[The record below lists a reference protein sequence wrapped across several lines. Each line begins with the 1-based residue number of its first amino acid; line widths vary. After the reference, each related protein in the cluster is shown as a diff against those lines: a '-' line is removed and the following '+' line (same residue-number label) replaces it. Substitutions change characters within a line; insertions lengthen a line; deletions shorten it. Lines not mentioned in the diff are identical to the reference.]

1 MADGSIIIDTR
12 IDTGGVSKGMNAVKA
27 GMTRISAQVSKMGDS
42 AKSSFQRQIT
52 AITDLYQNYEKQ
64 ERKVSELK
72 SKLEELSKVRI
83 ETEEYKKL
91 KDDIKALED
100 EFEKVE
106 TKQREWLDM
115 GFSIDSAPLKELDKQ
130 MDGIWADIDRLQRKQ
145 KEMQATGR
153 AYVDPKSTDAYK
165 GTAEKYNTESQKL
178 ERINGRL
185 YSSYNN
191 LKNKVE
197 EYRQKNNRLAQVM
210 QNLQKAAARVGMVVK
225 NMGSALRSA
234 GSSIKSMVSAMKKAV
249 ENMFNLNKQTNRSR
263 MSLSRMLGMSLLFSG
278 VFRAISAVS
287 DGVKTGFENLAQYS
301 NSTNSAISSL
311 MSSMTRLKNSFATAF
326 APVLTVVAPIMSRFI
341 DMISRA
347 ITYVG
352 MFVAALTGQNSF
364 VKAVGVQE
372 DYAAGLEKTSKNT
385 NQAAKNTKKAN
396 KETEGYLSALDEIQ
410 RYTSNK
416 NDDSAAD
423 GNGIGDTGGYTAPTP
438 AQMFKKV
445 PVANSIKGIADK
457 IKKLI
462 KSEDWEGLGKYI
474 ASGINKGLKKVYEAI
489 SWKKVGPKITK
500 FCNAF
505 TRTFNSLVDHI
516 DWDLMGRTVGAG
528 INTIVNTLNLL
539 ITGIDWKNL
548 GKKFATGI
556 AGFVREVNWNN
567 LGQLIGNRFM
577 IAWNIFNG
585 MVHNL
590 PYKEIGQAVADGL
603 NGAVS
608 SFSLSEIGDT
618 LATGL
623 NGAFTSLYSFTERFD
638 WSELVNNIAGGINT
652 FVSEFDW
659 KANGRKL
666 EAFLDNLCGSLVDMA
681 EKTDWE
687 VFGKGVGD
695 MLTQVDWVG
704 HLKQVIK
711 AVVKSIGGLF
721 DGMEASG
728 TAGKIA
734 AFLGKAFIAVKIA
747 DITGISDL
755 VKLLLK
761 AIGKKLIGSEA
772 IGELSGNLTTLL
784 GNAVKGAAGSFT
796 SLASA
801 ITPLVGTAGLI
812 AGVGVAAA
820 AATSEI
826 AKMVETMQ
834 DGNGVGGTFGNTMD
848 NFIQTLQRRGDIISG
863 SATEIWN
870 LKESLEKEGM
880 TAEEKFSATQKL
892 IDKLGEMG
900 VTSEQA
906 TQAFETLRQKGLITD
921 DMFDILS
928 ESIKTLGSDTT
939 NMASQI
945 NLGSQS
951 AQKSYDDLKFVIGN
965 LTNQMHLGTDE
976 QGQLLNALER
986 TVDSGGTAQDAYNNV
1001 MAAVKT
1007 MGGNT
1012 ETAAR
1017 IFSEVFPNAVQ
1028 ATKTSVDKNI
1038 VGAQQTVT
1046 TSTRKMK
1053 TDAETNLAGLQKA
1066 AEDASGGVS
1075 TATVTNWGNSAAEVD
1090 KNLDQMKQHA
1100 NLKLGEMQKTVD
1112 SHFSGQYNTMTNK
1125 WKWAGERIAQIIS
1138 EMIRNTE
1145 RSLEGLAREM
1155 KSIGTRMGNNLANGI
1170 SNATSG
1176 ITRTLNNVVGK
1187 VNSTIG
1193 NINSSLSGIERAF
1206 SFSYDVTGPTGNR
1219 RWGYYNMSL
1228 PRVNTIPYLA
1238 KGAVIPPR
1246 SEFLAVLGDQ
1256 KNGRNLEAPEGVI
1269 KDIIDDAFARH
1280 QQNST
1285 GNVRFTAQINRRTVF
1300 DEIIEEAKL
1309 RQSTSGRNPFE
1320 LA

>member
-91 KDDIKALED
+91 KDDIKTLED

-115 GFSIDSAPLKELDKQ
+115 GFSIDSAPLQELDKQ
-130 MDGIWADIDRLQRKQ
+130 MDDIWADIDRLQRKQ
-145 KEMQATGR
+145 KEMQTTGR
-153 AYVDPKSTDAYK
+153 AYVDPTSTDAYK
-165 GTAEKYNTESQKL
+165 STAEKYNVESQKL
-178 ERINGRL
+178 EHINGRL
-185 YSSYNN
+185 YSSYNK

-197 EYRQKNNRLAQVM
+197 EYRQKNSRLVQVM

-234 GSSIKSMVSAMKKAV
+234 GSAIKSMVSAMKKAV
-249 ENMFNLNKQTNRSR
+249 ENMFNLNKQTDRSR

-278 VFRAISAVS
+278 VSRAISTVS
-287 DGVKTGFENLAQYS
+287 DGVKSGFENLAQYS

-372 DYAAGLEKTSKNT
+372 DYAASLDKTSKN
-385 NQAAKNTKKAN
+385 AKKAS
-396 KETEGYLSALDEIQ
+396 KQTKDYLSSLDEVHKVSASGS
-410 RYTSNK
+410 TGT
-416 NDDSAAD
+416 DDS
-423 GNGIGDTGGYTAPTP
+423 GGYKAPAP
-438 AQMFKKV
+438 SEMFGTV
-445 PVANSIKGIADK
+445 PIANSIKGIADK

-462 KSEDWEGLGKYI
+462 KAEDWEGLGAYI
-474 ASGINKGLKKVYEAI
+474 ASGINKGLQKVYDAI

-608 SFSLSEIGDT
+608 RFSLSEIGDT

-623 NGAFTSLYSFTERFD
+623 NGAFTSLYSFTECFD

-695 MLTQVDWVG
+695 MLTQVDWFG

-711 AVVKSIGGLF
+711 AVVKSLGGLF

-728 TAGKIA
+728 TAGKIV

-747 DITGISDL
+747 DITGIGSL
-755 VKLLLK
+755 VKFLVTT
-761 AIGKKLIGSEA
+761 IGKKLITEESVQALAGNIS
-772 IGELSGNLTTLL
+772 NLT
-784 GNAVKGAAGSFT
+784 NGALAGST
-796 SLASA
+796 SGIATFASSLGS
-801 ITPLVGTAGLI
+801 LVGTAGAITLVTAGTVMLTKKI
-812 AGVGVAAA
+812 AELVETVQGGNGILTQTGGYLHDYAGKMGEAHAITNKQVEELWALVEADETAGKSNSEMYDSMVQKLGEYGVSAEKATQILEQYGAQAGVSSAFVEEMIGKVQALGKGFSESSSTIDTSSITVKESIKGIRSVLYDLSVSSSEYAGTYRGVL
-820 AATSEI
+820 E
-826 AKMVETMQ
+826 VF
-834 DGNGVGGTFGNTMD
+834 NNT
-848 NFIQTLQRRGDIISG
+848 SG
-863 SATEIWN
+863 SAAN
-870 LKESLEKEGM
+870 
-880 TAEEKFSATQKL
+880 
-892 IDKLGEMG
+892 
-900 VTSEQA
+900 
-906 TQAFETLRQKGLITD
+906 
-921 DMFDILS
+921 
-928 ESIKTLGSDTT
+928 
-939 NMASQI
+939 
-945 NLGSQS
+945 
-951 AQKSYDDLKFVIGN
+951 
-965 LTNQMHLGTDE
+965 
-976 QGQLLNALER
+976 
-986 TVDSGGTAQDAYNNV
+986 AQDAFNIVYNALKEAGVPLDELNKKLAQEFPS
-1001 MAAVKT
+1001 AA
-1007 MGGNT
+1007 
-1012 ETAAR
+1012 
-1017 IFSEVFPNAVQ
+1017 Q
-1028 ATKTSVDKNI
+1028 ATKSSVDSSI
-1038 VGAQQTVT
+1038 VEAQKTVSS
-1046 TSTRKMK
+1046 STGKMK
-1053 TDAETNLAGLQKA
+1053 TDAETNLAGVKKA
-1066 AEDASGGVS
+1066 AEDASGGVN
-1075 TATVTNWGNSAAEVD
+1075 TTTVTNWGNSASEVK
-1090 KNLDQMKQHA
+1090 KNLDKMKQTA
-1100 NLKLGEMQKTVD
+1100 NLKLGEMQKTVE
-1112 SHFSGQYNTMTNK
+1112 SHFSSQYNTMTKK
-1125 WKWAGERIAQIIS
+1125 WEKACERIGQLITQ
-1138 EMIRNTE
+1138 MV
-1145 RSLEGLAREM
+1145 RSTKDSLNGLARNMNTIGNEM
-1155 KSIGTRMGNNLANGI
+1155 SNNLINGI
-1170 SNATSG
+1170 SGSVTG
-1176 ITRTLNNVVGK
+1176 IARILNEVVSK
-1187 VNSTIG
+1187 VNSTIS
-1193 NINSSLSGIERAF
+1193 NVNSSLSGIEKAF
-1206 SFSYDVTGPTGNR
+1206 TFSYDVTTPDGKR
-1219 RWGYYNMSL
+1219 RWGKYSMNL
-1228 PRVNTIPYLA
+1228 PRVNTVPYLA

-1256 KNGRNLEAPEGVI
+1256 KQGNNIETPEALLRKIVREE
-1269 KDIIDDAFARH
+1269 
-1280 QQNST
+1280 T
-1285 GNVRFTAQINRRTVF
+1285 GGQRTGGGSYRFTAQINRRTLF
-1300 DEIIEEAKL
+1300 DEMMKEAQM
-1309 RQSTSGRNPFE
+1309 RRDTSGRNPFE
-1320 LA
+1320 MA

>member
-91 KDDIKALED
+91 KDDMKALEN

-106 TKQREWLDM
+106 TKQREWLEM

-145 KEMQATGR
+145 KEMQASGR
-153 AYVDPKSTDAYK
+153 AYVNPASTDEYK
-165 GTAEKYNTESQKL
+165 GTAEKYNAESQKL
-178 ERINGRL
+178 ERMNGRL

-197 EYRQKNNRLAQVM
+197 EYRQKNSRLVQVM

-263 MSLSRMLGMSLLFSG
+263 MSLSRLLGMSLLFSG

-326 APVLTVVAPIMSRFI
+326 APVLTAVAPIMSRFI

-372 DYAAGLEKTSKNT
+372 DYAASLDKTSKN
-385 NQAAKNTKKAN
+385 AKKAS
-396 KETEGYLSALDEIQ
+396 KQTKDYLSSLDEVHKAS
-410 RYTSNK
+410 TSGSTGT
-416 NDDSAAD
+416 DDS
-423 GNGIGDTGGYTAPTP
+423 GGYKAPTP
-438 AQMFKKV
+438 AEMFETV
-445 PVANSIKGIADK
+445 PIANSIKGIADK

-462 KSEDWEGLGKYI
+462 KAEDWEGLGAYI
-474 ASGINKGLKKVYEAI
+474 ASGINKGLQKVYDAI

-516 DWDLMGRTVGAG
+516 DWDLMGRTGGAG

-608 SFSLSEIGDT
+608 RFSLSEIGDT

-638 WSELVNNIAGGINT
+638 WSGLVNNIAGGINT

-687 VFGKGVGD
+687 AFGKGVGD
-695 MLTQVDWVG
+695 MLTQVDWLG

-711 AVVKSIGGLF
+711 AVVKSLGGLF

-834 DGNGVGGTFGNTMD
+834 GGNGVGGTFGNTMD

-880 TAEEKFSATQKL
+880 TAEEKSSATQKL

-900 VTSEQA
+900 VTSDQAEQA
-906 TQAFETLRQKGLITD
+906 FSTLYQQGLITD
-921 DMFDILS
+921 DMFGILS
-928 ESIKTLGSDTT
+928 ESIKTLGDNTT
-939 NMASQI
+939 NMA
-945 NLGSQS
+945 GSIDLSKQS
-951 AQKSYDDLKFVIGN
+951 IDDLYNNV
-965 LTNQMHLGTDE
+965 LPQLQVQLGLSADE
-976 QGQLLNALER
+976 MVQLDTALME
-986 TVDSGGTAQDAYNNV
+986 TENSGGTAQDAFNNI
-1001 MAAVKT
+1001 MARAKELGINTESVAKIFAQVFPDAVK
-1007 MGGNT
+1007 
-1012 ETAAR
+1012 ETANSAE
-1017 IFSEVFPNAVQ
+1017 ISMSSTQSSIETGMGAAATAVGT
-1028 ATKTSVDKNI
+1028 AMFGI
-1038 VGAQQTVT
+1038 QTDT
-1046 TSTRKMK
+1046 EKAMS
-1053 TDAETNLAGLQKA
+1053 A
-1066 AEDASGGVS
+1066 AERAVSDSTGNISTDSEINWAAAEGFATGSVEEVGRTTYENMKAVYGVVSRYNASIKDDFD
-1075 TATVTNWGNSAAEVD
+1075 TNWGDSQNTVINAIQGMADEIERNGDRLASGV
-1090 KNLDQMKQHA
+1090 KNA
-1100 NLKLGEMQKTVD
+1100 
-1112 SHFSGQYNTMTNK
+1112 FSGIPGY
-1125 WKWAGERIAQIIS
+1125 
-1138 EMIRNTE
+1138 
-1145 RSLEGLAREM
+1145 
-1155 KSIGTRMGNNLANGI
+1155 
-1170 SNATSG
+1170 
-1176 ITRTLNNVVGK
+1176 ITDILNNAVGK
-1187 VNSTIG
+1187 VNSAIG
-1193 NINSSLSGIERAF
+1193 NINGALGSIER
-1206 SFSYDVTGPTGNR
+1206 SFTFTYNYTNPFNNR
-1219 RWGYYNMSL
+1219 R
-1228 PRVNTIPYLA
+1228 NTYRSYLNLNRANTVPYLA

-1256 KNGRNLEAPEGVI
+1256 KNGRNLEAPEDLLRQIV
-1269 KDIIDDAFARH
+1269 REE
-1280 QQNST
+1280 T
-1285 GNVRFTAQINRRTVF
+1285 GGNQGSGGNYRFTAQLNRRTIF
-1300 DEIIEEAKL
+1300 DEMIDEAKL
-1309 RQSTSGRNPFE
+1309 RRDASGNNPFE
-1320 LA
+1320 LS

>member
-91 KDDIKALED
+91 KDDMKTLED
-100 EFEKVE
+100 EFEKIE
-106 TKQREWLDM
+106 AKQREWLDM
-115 GFSIDSAPLKELDKQ
+115 GFSINSAPLKELDKQ
-130 MDGIWADIDRLQRKQ
+130 MDDIWADIDRLQRKQ

-153 AYVDPKSTDAYK
+153 AYVDPTSTDAYK

-197 EYRQKNNRLAQVM
+197 EYRQKNNRLAQAM

-352 MFVAALTGQNSF
+352 MFAAALTGQDTF

-372 DYAAGLEKTSKNT
+372 DYAASLDKTSKN
-385 NQAAKNTKKAN
+385 AKKAS
-396 KETEGYLSALDEIQ
+396 KQTKSYLSSLDEVHKAS
-410 RYTSNK
+410 TSGSAGT
-416 NDDSAAD
+416 DDS
-423 GNGIGDTGGYTAPTP
+423 GGYKAPTP
-438 AQMFKKV
+438 GQMFETV
-445 PVANSIKGIADK
+445 PIANSIKGIADK

-462 KSEDWEGLGKYI
+462 KAEDWEGLGAYI
-474 ASGINKGLKKVYEAI
+474 ASGINKGLQKVYDAI
-489 SWKKVGPKITK
+489 NWKKVGPQITK

-505 TRTFNSLVDHI
+505 TRTFNSLVNHI

-539 ITGIDWKNL
+539 ITGINWKNL

-608 SFSLSEIGDT
+608 RFSLSEIGDT

-687 VFGKGVGD
+687 AFGKGVGD
-695 MLTQVDWVG
+695 MLTQVDWLG

-711 AVVKSIGGLF
+711 AVVKSLGGLF

-755 VKLLLK
+755 IKLLLK

-820 AATSEI
+820 AATSEL

-834 DGNGVGGTFGNTMD
+834 GGNGVGGTFGNTMD

-880 TAEEKFSATQKL
+880 TAEEKSSATQKL

-900 VTSEQA
+900 VTSDQAEQA
-906 TQAFETLRQKGLITD
+906 FSTLYQQGLITD

-928 ESIKTLGSDTT
+928 ESIKTLGDNTT
-939 NMASQI
+939 NMA
-945 NLGSQS
+945 GSIDLSKQS
-951 AQKSYDDLKFVIGN
+951 IDDLYDNV
-965 LTNQMHLGTDE
+965 LPQLQTQLGLSADQVTSLDTA
-976 QGQLLNALER
+976 LLETESA
-986 TVDSGGTAQDAYNNV
+986 GGTAQDAFNNIMERAEEMGLNTESV
-1001 MAAVKT
+1001 AKIFAQVFPDAVK
-1007 MGGNT
+1007 
-1012 ETAAR
+1012 ETANSAE
-1017 IFSEVFPNAVQ
+1017 ISMSSTQSSIETGMGAAATAVGT
-1028 ATKTSVDKNI
+1028 AMFGI
-1038 VGAQQTVT
+1038 QTDT
-1046 TSTRKMK
+1046 EKAMS
-1053 TDAETNLAGLQKA
+1053 A
-1066 AEDASGGVS
+1066 AERAVSDSTGNISTDSEINWAAAEGFATGSVEEVGRTTYENMKAVYGVVSRYNASIKDDFD
-1075 TATVTNWGNSAAEVD
+1075 TNWGDSQNTVINAIQGMADEIERNGDRLASGV
-1090 KNLDQMKQHA
+1090 KNA
-1100 NLKLGEMQKTVD
+1100 
-1112 SHFSGQYNTMTNK
+1112 FSGIPGY
-1125 WKWAGERIAQIIS
+1125 
-1138 EMIRNTE
+1138 
-1145 RSLEGLAREM
+1145 
-1155 KSIGTRMGNNLANGI
+1155 
-1170 SNATSG
+1170 
-1176 ITRTLNNVVGK
+1176 ITDILNNAVGK
-1187 VNSTIG
+1187 VNSAIG
-1193 NINSSLSGIERAF
+1193 NINGALGSIER
-1206 SFSYDVTGPTGNR
+1206 SFTFTYNYTNPFNNR
-1219 RWGYYNMSL
+1219 R
-1228 PRVNTIPYLA
+1228 NTYRSYLNLNRANTVPYLA
-1238 KGAVIPPR
+1238 SGAVIPPR

-1256 KNGRNLEAPEGVI
+1256 KNGRNLEAPEDLLRQIVREEAGG
-1269 KDIIDDAFARH
+1269 K
-1280 QQNST
+1280 QGGS
-1285 GNVRFTAQINRRTVF
+1285 GNVRFTAQINRRTIF
-1300 DEIIEEAKL
+1300 DEVIEEAKL
-1309 RQSTSGRNPFE
+1309 RRDASGTNPFE
-1320 LA
+1320 LS

>member
-12 IDTGGVSKGMNAVKA
+12 IDTGGASKGMNAVKA

-153 AYVDPKSTDAYK
+153 AYVDPTSTDAYK

-197 EYRQKNNRLAQVM
+197 EYRQKNNRLVQAM

-278 VFRAISAVS
+278 ASRAISAVS

-372 DYAAGLEKTSKNT
+372 DYAASLDKTSKN
-385 NQAAKNTKKAN
+385 AKKAS
-396 KETEGYLSALDEIQ
+396 KQTKDYLFSLDEVHKAS
-410 RYTSNK
+410 TSGSAGT
-416 NDDSAAD
+416 DDS
-423 GNGIGDTGGYTAPTP
+423 GGYKAPTP
-438 AQMFKKV
+438 GQMFETV
-445 PVANSIKGIADK
+445 PIANSIKGIADK

-462 KSEDWEGLGKYI
+462 KSEDWEGLGAYI
-474 ASGINKGLKKVYEAI
+474 ASGINKGLKKVYDAI

-556 AGFVREVNWNN
+556 AGFVWEVNWNN

-590 PYKEIGQAVADGL
+590 PYKEIGQAVADGM

-608 SFSLSEIGDT
+608 KFSLSEIGDT

-687 VFGKGVGD
+687 AFGKGVGD
-695 MLTQVDWVG
+695 MLTQVDWLG

-711 AVVKSIGGLF
+711 AVVKSLGGLF

-747 DITGISDL
+747 DITGIGSL
-755 VKLLLK
+755 VKFLVTT
-761 AIGKKLIGSEA
+761 IGKKLITEESVRALAGNIS
-772 IGELSGNLTTLL
+772 NLT
-784 GNAVKGAAGSFT
+784 NGALAGST
-796 SLASA
+796 SGIATFASSLGS
-801 ITPLVGTAGLI
+801 LVGTAGAITLVTAGTVMLTKKIAELVETAQGGNGILI
-812 AGVGVAAA
+812 QTGGYLHDYAGKMGEAHAITNKQVEELWALVEADETAGKSNSEMYDSMVQKLGEYGVSAEKATQILEQYGAQAGVSSAFIEEMTGKVQALGKGFSESSSTIDTSSITVKESIKGIRSILYDLSASSSEYAGTYRGVL
-820 AATSEI
+820 E
-826 AKMVETMQ
+826 VF
-834 DGNGVGGTFGNTMD
+834 NNT
-848 NFIQTLQRRGDIISG
+848 SG
-863 SATEIWN
+863 SAAN
-870 LKESLEKEGM
+870 
-880 TAEEKFSATQKL
+880 
-892 IDKLGEMG
+892 
-900 VTSEQA
+900 
-906 TQAFETLRQKGLITD
+906 
-921 DMFDILS
+921 
-928 ESIKTLGSDTT
+928 
-939 NMASQI
+939 
-945 NLGSQS
+945 
-951 AQKSYDDLKFVIGN
+951 
-965 LTNQMHLGTDE
+965 
-976 QGQLLNALER
+976 
-986 TVDSGGTAQDAYNNV
+986 AQDAFNIVYNALKEAGVPLDELNKKLAQEFPS
-1001 MAAVKT
+1001 AA
-1007 MGGNT
+1007 
-1012 ETAAR
+1012 
-1017 IFSEVFPNAVQ
+1017 Q
-1028 ATKTSVDKNI
+1028 ATKSSVDSSI
-1038 VGAQQTVT
+1038 VEAQKTISS
-1046 TSTRKMK
+1046 STGKMK
-1053 TDAETNLAGLQKA
+1053 TDAETNLAGVKKA
-1066 AEDASGGVS
+1066 AEDASGGVN
-1075 TATVTNWGNSAAEVD
+1075 TTTVTNWGNSAAEVD

-1112 SHFSGQYNTMTNK
+1112 SHFTGQYNTMTNK

-1193 NINSSLSGIERAF
+1193 NINSALSGIERAF

-1256 KNGRNLEAPEGVI
+1256 KQGNNIETPEALLRKIVREETAGR
-1269 KDIIDDAFARH
+1269 
-1280 QQNST
+1280 QT
-1285 GNVRFTAQINRRTVF
+1285 GGGSYRFTAQINRRTLF
-1300 DEIIEEAKL
+1300 DEMMKEAQM
-1309 RQSTSGRNPFE
+1309 RRDTSGRNPFE
-1320 LA
+1320 MA

>member
-91 KDDIKALED
+91 KDDMKALEN

-106 TKQREWLDM
+106 TKQREWLEM

-145 KEMQATGR
+145 KEMQASGR
-153 AYVDPKSTDAYK
+153 AYVNPASTDEYK
-165 GTAEKYNTESQKL
+165 GTAEKYNAESQKL
-178 ERINGRL
+178 ERMNGRL

-197 EYRQKNNRLAQVM
+197 EYRQKNNRLAQAM

-326 APVLTVVAPIMSRFI
+326 APVLTAVAPIMSRFI

-352 MFVAALTGQNSF
+352 MFAAALTGQDIF

-372 DYAAGLEKTSKNT
+372 DYAASLDKTSKN
-385 NQAAKNTKKAN
+385 AKKAS
-396 KETEGYLSALDEIQ
+396 KQTKSYLSSLDEVHKAS
-410 RYTSNK
+410 TSGSAGT
-416 NDDSAAD
+416 DDS
-423 GNGIGDTGGYTAPTP
+423 GGYKAPTP
-438 AQMFKKV
+438 GQMFETV
-445 PVANSIKGIADK
+445 PIANSIKGIADK

-462 KSEDWEGLGKYI
+462 KSEDWEGLGAYI
-474 ASGINKGLKKVYEAI
+474 ASGINKGLKKVYDAI

-590 PYKEIGQAVADGL
+590 PYKEIGQAVAGGL

-608 SFSLSEIGDT
+608 RFSLSEIGDT
-618 LATGL
+618 LATEL
-623 NGAFTSLYSFTERFD
+623 NGAFTSLYSFTECFD
-638 WSELVNNIAGGINT
+638 WSELVNNIVGGINT

-687 VFGKGVGD
+687 AFGKGVGD
-695 MLTQVDWVG
+695 MLTQVDWLG
-704 HLKQVIK
+704 HLNQVIK
-711 AVVKSIGGLF
+711 AVVKSLGGLF

-834 DGNGVGGTFGNTMD
+834 GGNGVGGTFGNTMD

-880 TAEEKFSATQKL
+880 TAEEKSSATQKL

-928 ESIKTLGSDTT
+928 ESIKTLGNDTT

-951 AQKSYDDLKFVIGN
+951 AQKSYDDLKLVIGN

-1001 MAAVKT
+1001 MAAVKN

-1012 ETAAR
+1012 ETVAR

-1046 TSTRKMK
+1046 TSTGKMK
-1053 TDAETNLAGLQKA
+1053 TDAETNLAGMQKA
-1066 AEDASGGVS
+1066 AEDASGGVN

-1145 RSLEGLAREM
+1145 RSLEGLTREM

-1256 KNGRNLEAPEGVI
+1256 KQGNNIETPEALLRKIVREESGGQQSNGNY
-1269 KDIIDDAFARH
+1269 
-1280 QQNST
+1280 
-1285 GNVRFTAQINRRTVF
+1285 RFTAQINRRTVF

-1309 RQSTSGRNPFE
+1309 RRSTSGRNPFE

>member
-153 AYVDPKSTDAYK
+153 AYVDPTSTDAYK

-197 EYRQKNNRLAQVM
+197 EYRQKNNRLAQAM

-249 ENMFNLNKQTNRSR
+249 ESMFNLNKQTNRSR

-278 VFRAISAVS
+278 ASRAISAVS

-372 DYAAGLEKTSKNT
+372 DYSASLDKTSKN
-385 NQAAKNTKKAN
+385 AKKAS
-396 KETEGYLSALDEIQ
+396 KQTKDYLSSLDEVHKVSASGST
-410 RYTSNK
+410 RT
-416 NDDSAAD
+416 DDS
-423 GNGIGDTGGYTAPTP
+423 GGYKAPTP
-438 AQMFKKV
+438 SEMFETV
-445 PVANSIKGIADK
+445 PIANSIKGIADK

-462 KSEDWEGLGKYI
+462 KAEDWEGLGAYI
-474 ASGINKGLKKVYEAI
+474 ASGINKGLQKVYDAI

-567 LGQLIGNRFM
+567 LGELIGNRFM

-608 SFSLSEIGDT
+608 RFSLSEIGDT

-623 NGAFTSLYSFTERFD
+623 NGAFTSLYSFTECFD

-695 MLTQVDWVG
+695 MLTQVDWLG

-711 AVVKSIGGLF
+711 AVVKSLGGLF

-728 TAGKIA
+728 TAGKIV

-747 DITGISDL
+747 DITGIGSL
-755 VKLLLK
+755 VKFLVTT
-761 AIGKKLIGSEA
+761 IGKKLITEESVQALAGNIS
-772 IGELSGNLTTLL
+772 NLT
-784 GNAVKGAAGSFT
+784 NGALAGST
-796 SLASA
+796 SGIATFASSLGS
-801 ITPLVGTAGLI
+801 LVGTAGAITLVTAGTVMLTKKI
-812 AGVGVAAA
+812 AELVETAQGGNGILTQTGGYLHDYAGKMGEAHAITNKQVEELWALVEADETAGKSNSEMYDSMVQKLGEYGVSAEKATQILEQYGAQAGVSSAFVEEMTGKVQALGKGFSESSSTIDTSSITVKESIKGIRSVLYDLSASSSEYAGTYRGVL
-820 AATSEI
+820 E
-826 AKMVETMQ
+826 VF
-834 DGNGVGGTFGNTMD
+834 NNT
-848 NFIQTLQRRGDIISG
+848 SG
-863 SATEIWN
+863 SAAN
-870 LKESLEKEGM
+870 
-880 TAEEKFSATQKL
+880 
-892 IDKLGEMG
+892 
-900 VTSEQA
+900 
-906 TQAFETLRQKGLITD
+906 
-921 DMFDILS
+921 
-928 ESIKTLGSDTT
+928 
-939 NMASQI
+939 
-945 NLGSQS
+945 
-951 AQKSYDDLKFVIGN
+951 
-965 LTNQMHLGTDE
+965 
-976 QGQLLNALER
+976 
-986 TVDSGGTAQDAYNNV
+986 AQDAFNIVYNALKEAGVPLDELNKKLAQEFPS
-1001 MAAVKT
+1001 AA
-1007 MGGNT
+1007 
-1012 ETAAR
+1012 
-1017 IFSEVFPNAVQ
+1017 Q
-1028 ATKTSVDKNI
+1028 ATKSSVDSSI
-1038 VGAQQTVT
+1038 VEAQKTISS
-1046 TSTRKMK
+1046 STGKMK
-1053 TDAETNLAGLQKA
+1053 TDAETNLAGVKKV

-1193 NINSSLSGIERAF
+1193 NINSALSGIERAF

-1256 KNGRNLEAPEGVI
+1256 KQGNNIETPEALLRKIVREETAGR
-1269 KDIIDDAFARH
+1269 
-1280 QQNST
+1280 QT
-1285 GNVRFTAQINRRTVF
+1285 GGGSYRFTAQINRRTLF
-1300 DEIIEEAKL
+1300 DEMMKEAQM
-1309 RQSTSGRNPFE
+1309 RRDTSGRNPFE
-1320 LA
+1320 MA

>member
-153 AYVDPKSTDAYK
+153 AYVDPTSTDAYK

-197 EYRQKNNRLAQVM
+197 EYRQKNNRLVQAM

-263 MSLSRMLGMSLLFSG
+263 MSLSRILGMSLLFSG
-278 VFRAISAVS
+278 ASRAISAVS

-352 MFVAALTGQNSF
+352 MFVAVLTGQNSF

-372 DYAAGLEKTSKNT
+372 DYAASLDKTSKN
-385 NQAAKNTKKAN
+385 AKKAS
-396 KETEGYLSALDEIQ
+396 KQTKDYLSSLDEVHKAS
-410 RYTSNK
+410 TSGSAGT
-416 NDDSAAD
+416 DDS
-423 GNGIGDTGGYTAPTP
+423 GGYKAPTP
-438 AQMFKKV
+438 GQMFETV
-445 PVANSIKGIADK
+445 PIANSIKGIADK

-462 KSEDWEGLGKYI
+462 KSEDWEGLGAYI
-474 ASGINKGLKKVYEAI
+474 ASGINKGLKKVYDAI

-590 PYKEIGQAVADGL
+590 PYKEIGQAVADGM

-608 SFSLSEIGDT
+608 KFSLSEIGDT

-687 VFGKGVGD
+687 AFGKGVGD
-695 MLTQVDWVG
+695 MLTQVDWLG

-711 AVVKSIGGLF
+711 AVVKSLGGLF

-747 DITGISDL
+747 DITGIGSL
-755 VKLLLK
+755 VKFLVTT
-761 AIGKKLIGSEA
+761 IGKKLITEESVQALAGNIS
-772 IGELSGNLTTLL
+772 NLT
-784 GNAVKGAAGSFT
+784 NGALAGST
-796 SLASA
+796 SGIATFASSLGS
-801 ITPLVGTAGLI
+801 LVGTAGAITLVTAGTVMLTKKI
-812 AGVGVAAA
+812 AELVETVQGGNGILTQTGGYLHDYAGKMGEAHAITNKQVEELWALVEADETAGKSNSEMYDSMVQKLGEYGVSAEKATQILEQYGAQAGVSSAFVEEMTGKVQALGKGFSESSSTIDTSSITVKESIKGIRSVLYDLSVSSSEYAGTYRGVL
-820 AATSEI
+820 E
-826 AKMVETMQ
+826 VF
-834 DGNGVGGTFGNTMD
+834 NNT
-848 NFIQTLQRRGDIISG
+848 SG
-863 SATEIWN
+863 SAAN
-870 LKESLEKEGM
+870 
-880 TAEEKFSATQKL
+880 
-892 IDKLGEMG
+892 
-900 VTSEQA
+900 
-906 TQAFETLRQKGLITD
+906 
-921 DMFDILS
+921 
-928 ESIKTLGSDTT
+928 
-939 NMASQI
+939 
-945 NLGSQS
+945 
-951 AQKSYDDLKFVIGN
+951 
-965 LTNQMHLGTDE
+965 
-976 QGQLLNALER
+976 
-986 TVDSGGTAQDAYNNV
+986 AQDAFNIVYNALKEAGVPLDELNKKLAQEFPS
-1001 MAAVKT
+1001 AA
-1007 MGGNT
+1007 
-1012 ETAAR
+1012 
-1017 IFSEVFPNAVQ
+1017 Q
-1028 ATKTSVDKNI
+1028 ATKSSVDSSI
-1038 VGAQQTVT
+1038 VEAQKTVSS
-1046 TSTRKMK
+1046 STGKMK
-1053 TDAETNLAGLQKA
+1053 TDAETNLAGVKKA
-1066 AEDASGGVS
+1066 AEDASGGVN
-1075 TATVTNWGNSAAEVD
+1075 TTTVTNWGNSAAEVD

-1112 SHFSGQYNTMTNK
+1112 SHFTGQYNTMTNK

-1193 NINSSLSGIERAF
+1193 NINSALSGIERAF

-1256 KNGRNLEAPEGVI
+1256 KQGNNIETPEALLRKIVREESGG
-1269 KDIIDDAFARH
+1269 
-1280 QQNST
+1280 QQSS

-1309 RQSTSGRNPFE
+1309 RRDTSGKNPFE

>member
-153 AYVDPKSTDAYK
+153 AYVDPTSTDAYK

-197 EYRQKNNRLAQVM
+197 EYRQKNNRLAQAM

-249 ENMFNLNKQTNRSR
+249 ESMFNLNKQTNRSR

-278 VFRAISAVS
+278 ASRAISAVS

-372 DYAAGLEKTSKNT
+372 DYSASLDKTSKN
-385 NQAAKNTKKAN
+385 AKKAS
-396 KETEGYLSALDEIQ
+396 KQTKDYLSSLDEVHKVSASGST
-410 RYTSNK
+410 RT
-416 NDDSAAD
+416 DDS
-423 GNGIGDTGGYTAPTP
+423 GGYKAPTP
-438 AQMFKKV
+438 SEMFETV
-445 PVANSIKGIADK
+445 PIANSIKGIADK

-462 KSEDWEGLGKYI
+462 KAEDWEGLGAYI
-474 ASGINKGLKKVYEAI
+474 ASGINKGLQKVYDAI

-567 LGQLIGNRFM
+567 LGELIGNRFM

-608 SFSLSEIGDT
+608 RFSLSEIGDT

-623 NGAFTSLYSFTERFD
+623 NGAFTSLYSFTECFD

-695 MLTQVDWVG
+695 MLTQVDWLG

-711 AVVKSIGGLF
+711 AVVKSLGGLF

-728 TAGKIA
+728 TAGKIV

-747 DITGISDL
+747 DITGIGSL
-755 VKLLLK
+755 VKFLVTT
-761 AIGKKLIGSEA
+761 IGKKLITEESVQALAGNIS
-772 IGELSGNLTTLL
+772 NLT
-784 GNAVKGAAGSFT
+784 NGALAGST
-796 SLASA
+796 SGIATFASSLGS
-801 ITPLVGTAGLI
+801 LVGTAGAITLVTAGTVMLTKKI
-812 AGVGVAAA
+812 AELVETAQGGNGILTQTGGYLHDYAGKMGEAHAITNKQVEELWALVEADETAGKSNSEMYDSMVQKLGEYGVSAEKATQILEQYGAQAGVSSAFVEEMTGKVQALGKGFSESSSTIDTSSITVKESIKGIRSVLYDLSASSSEYAGTYRGVL
-820 AATSEI
+820 E
-826 AKMVETMQ
+826 VF
-834 DGNGVGGTFGNTMD
+834 NNT
-848 NFIQTLQRRGDIISG
+848 SG
-863 SATEIWN
+863 SAAN
-870 LKESLEKEGM
+870 
-880 TAEEKFSATQKL
+880 
-892 IDKLGEMG
+892 
-900 VTSEQA
+900 
-906 TQAFETLRQKGLITD
+906 
-921 DMFDILS
+921 
-928 ESIKTLGSDTT
+928 
-939 NMASQI
+939 
-945 NLGSQS
+945 
-951 AQKSYDDLKFVIGN
+951 
-965 LTNQMHLGTDE
+965 
-976 QGQLLNALER
+976 
-986 TVDSGGTAQDAYNNV
+986 AQDAFNIVYNALKEAGVPLDELNKKLAQEFPS
-1001 MAAVKT
+1001 AA
-1007 MGGNT
+1007 
-1012 ETAAR
+1012 
-1017 IFSEVFPNAVQ
+1017 Q
-1028 ATKTSVDKNI
+1028 ATKSSVDSSI
-1038 VGAQQTVT
+1038 VEAQKTISS
-1046 TSTRKMK
+1046 STGKMK
-1053 TDAETNLAGLQKA
+1053 TDAETNLAGVKKA

-1193 NINSSLSGIERAF
+1193 NINSALSGIERAF

-1256 KNGRNLEAPEGVI
+1256 KQGNNIETPEALLRKIVREETAGR
-1269 KDIIDDAFARH
+1269 
-1280 QQNST
+1280 QT
-1285 GNVRFTAQINRRTVF
+1285 GGGSYRFTAQINRRTLF
-1300 DEIIEEAKL
+1300 DEMMKEAQM
-1309 RQSTSGRNPFE
+1309 RRDTSGRNPFE
-1320 LA
+1320 MA

>member
-12 IDTGGVSKGMNAVKA
+12 IDTGGASKGMNAVKA

-153 AYVDPKSTDAYK
+153 AYVDPTSTDAYK

-197 EYRQKNNRLAQVM
+197 EYRQKNNRLVQAM

-278 VFRAISAVS
+278 ASRAISAVS

-352 MFVAALTGQNSF
+352 MFIAALTGQNSF

-372 DYAAGLEKTSKNT
+372 DYAASLDKTSKN
-385 NQAAKNTKKAN
+385 AKKAS
-396 KETEGYLSALDEIQ
+396 KQTKDYLSSLDEVHKAS
-410 RYTSNK
+410 TSGSAGT
-416 NDDSAAD
+416 DDS
-423 GNGIGDTGGYTAPTP
+423 GGYKAPTP
-438 AQMFKKV
+438 GQMFETV
-445 PVANSIKGIADK
+445 PIANSIKGIADK

-462 KSEDWEGLGKYI
+462 KSEDWEGLGAYI
-474 ASGINKGLKKVYEAI
+474 ASGINKGLKKVYDAI

-516 DWDLMGRTVGAG
+516 DWDLMGRTVGAS

-590 PYKEIGQAVADGL
+590 PYKEIGQAVADGM

-608 SFSLSEIGDT
+608 KFSLSEIGDT

-687 VFGKGVGD
+687 AFGKGVGD
-695 MLTQVDWVG
+695 MLTQVDWLG

-711 AVVKSIGGLF
+711 AVVKSLGGLF

-747 DITGISDL
+747 DITGIGSL
-755 VKLLLK
+755 VKFLVTT
-761 AIGKKLIGSEA
+761 IGKKLITEESVQALAGNIS
-772 IGELSGNLTTLL
+772 NLT
-784 GNAVKGAAGSFT
+784 NGALAGST
-796 SLASA
+796 SGIATFASSLGS
-801 ITPLVGTAGLI
+801 LVGTAGAITLVTAGTVMLTKKI
-812 AGVGVAAA
+812 AELVETVQGGNGILTQTGGYLHDYAGKMGEAHAITNKQVEELWALVEADETAGKSNSEMYDSMVQKLGEYGVSAEKATQILEQYGAQAGVSSAFVEEMTGKVQALGKGFSESSSTIDTSSITVKESIKGIRSVLYDLSVSSSEYAGTYRGVL
-820 AATSEI
+820 E
-826 AKMVETMQ
+826 VF
-834 DGNGVGGTFGNTMD
+834 NNT
-848 NFIQTLQRRGDIISG
+848 SG
-863 SATEIWN
+863 SAAN
-870 LKESLEKEGM
+870 
-880 TAEEKFSATQKL
+880 
-892 IDKLGEMG
+892 
-900 VTSEQA
+900 
-906 TQAFETLRQKGLITD
+906 
-921 DMFDILS
+921 
-928 ESIKTLGSDTT
+928 
-939 NMASQI
+939 
-945 NLGSQS
+945 
-951 AQKSYDDLKFVIGN
+951 
-965 LTNQMHLGTDE
+965 
-976 QGQLLNALER
+976 
-986 TVDSGGTAQDAYNNV
+986 AQDAFNIVYNALKEAGVPLDELNKKLAQEFPS
-1001 MAAVKT
+1001 AA
-1007 MGGNT
+1007 
-1012 ETAAR
+1012 
-1017 IFSEVFPNAVQ
+1017 Q
-1028 ATKTSVDKNI
+1028 ATKSSVDSSI
-1038 VGAQQTVT
+1038 VEAQKTVSS
-1046 TSTRKMK
+1046 STGKMK
-1053 TDAETNLAGLQKA
+1053 TDAETNLAGVKKA
-1066 AEDASGGVS
+1066 AEDASGGVN
-1075 TATVTNWGNSAAEVD
+1075 TTTVTNWGNSAAEVD

-1112 SHFSGQYNTMTNK
+1112 SHFTGQYNTMTNK

-1193 NINSSLSGIERAF
+1193 NINSALSGIERAF

-1256 KNGRNLEAPEGVI
+1256 KQGNNIETPEALLRKIVREESGG
-1269 KDIIDDAFARH
+1269 
-1280 QQNST
+1280 QQSD

-1309 RQSTSGRNPFE
+1309 RRDTSGRNPFE

>member
-12 IDTGGVSKGMNAVKA
+12 IDTGGASKGMNAVKA

-153 AYVDPKSTDAYK
+153 AYVDPTSTDAYK

-197 EYRQKNNRLAQVM
+197 EYRQKNNRLVQAM

-278 VFRAISAVS
+278 ASRAISAVS

-372 DYAAGLEKTSKNT
+372 DYAASLDKTSKN
-385 NQAAKNTKKAN
+385 AKKAS
-396 KETEGYLSALDEIQ
+396 KQTKDYLSSLDEVHKAS
-410 RYTSNK
+410 TSGSAGT
-416 NDDSAAD
+416 DDS
-423 GNGIGDTGGYTAPTP
+423 GGYKAPTP
-438 AQMFKKV
+438 GQMFETV
-445 PVANSIKGIADK
+445 PIANSIKGIADK

-462 KSEDWEGLGKYI
+462 KSEDWEGLGAYI
-474 ASGINKGLKKVYEAI
+474 ASGINKGLKKVYDAI

-590 PYKEIGQAVADGL
+590 PYKEIGQAVADGM

-608 SFSLSEIGDT
+608 KFSLSEIGDT

-687 VFGKGVGD
+687 AFGKGVGD
-695 MLTQVDWVG
+695 MLTQVDWLG

-711 AVVKSIGGLF
+711 AVVKSLGGLF

-747 DITGISDL
+747 DITGIGSL
-755 VKLLLK
+755 VKFLVTT
-761 AIGKKLIGSEA
+761 IGKKLITEESVQALAGNIS
-772 IGELSGNLTTLL
+772 NLT
-784 GNAVKGAAGSFT
+784 NGALAGST
-796 SLASA
+796 SGIATFASSLGS
-801 ITPLVGTAGLI
+801 LVGTAGAITLVTAGTVMLTKKI
-812 AGVGVAAA
+812 AELVETAQGGNGILTQTGGYLHDYAGKMGEAHAITNKQVEELWALVEADETAGKSNSEMYDSMVQKLGEYGVSAEKATQILEQYGAQAGVSSAFIEEMTGKVQALGKGFSESSSTIDTSSITVKESIKGIRSILYDLSASSSEYAGTYRGVL
-820 AATSEI
+820 E
-826 AKMVETMQ
+826 VF
-834 DGNGVGGTFGNTMD
+834 NNT
-848 NFIQTLQRRGDIISG
+848 SG
-863 SATEIWN
+863 SAAN
-870 LKESLEKEGM
+870 
-880 TAEEKFSATQKL
+880 
-892 IDKLGEMG
+892 
-900 VTSEQA
+900 
-906 TQAFETLRQKGLITD
+906 
-921 DMFDILS
+921 
-928 ESIKTLGSDTT
+928 
-939 NMASQI
+939 
-945 NLGSQS
+945 
-951 AQKSYDDLKFVIGN
+951 
-965 LTNQMHLGTDE
+965 
-976 QGQLLNALER
+976 
-986 TVDSGGTAQDAYNNV
+986 AQDAFNIVYNALKEAGVPLDELNKKLAQEFPS
-1001 MAAVKT
+1001 AA
-1007 MGGNT
+1007 
-1012 ETAAR
+1012 
-1017 IFSEVFPNAVQ
+1017 Q
-1028 ATKTSVDKNI
+1028 ATKSSVDSSI
-1038 VGAQQTVT
+1038 VEAQKTISS
-1046 TSTRKMK
+1046 STGKMK
-1053 TDAETNLAGLQKA
+1053 TDAETNLAGVKKA
-1066 AEDASGGVS
+1066 AEDASGGVN
-1075 TATVTNWGNSAAEVD
+1075 TTTVTNWGNSAAEVD

-1112 SHFSGQYNTMTNK
+1112 SHFTGQYNTMTNK

-1193 NINSSLSGIERAF
+1193 NINSALSGIERAF

-1256 KNGRNLEAPEGVI
+1256 KQGNNIETPEALLRKIVREETAGR
-1269 KDIIDDAFARH
+1269 
-1280 QQNST
+1280 QT
-1285 GNVRFTAQINRRTVF
+1285 GGGSYRFTAQINRRTLF
-1300 DEIIEEAKL
+1300 DEMMKEAQM
-1309 RQSTSGRNPFE
+1309 RRDTSGRNPFE
-1320 LA
+1320 MA

>member
-12 IDTGGVSKGMNAVKA
+12 IDAGGVSKGMNAVKA

-115 GFSIDSAPLKELDKQ
+115 GFSIDSAPLQELDKQ
-130 MDGIWADIDRLQRKQ
+130 MDDIWADIDRLQRKQ
-145 KEMQATGR
+145 KEMQTTGK
-153 AYVDPKSTDAYK
+153 AYVDPTSTDAYK
-165 GTAEKYNTESQKL
+165 STAEKYNVESQKL
-178 ERINGRL
+178 EHINGRL
-185 YSSYNN
+185 YSSYNK

-197 EYRQKNNRLAQVM
+197 EYRQKNSRLVQVM

-234 GSSIKSMVSAMKKAV
+234 GSAIKSMVSAMKKAV
-249 ENMFNLNKQTNRSR
+249 ESMFNLNKQTNRSR

-278 VFRAISAVS
+278 ASRAISAVS

-372 DYAAGLEKTSKNT
+372 DYSASLDKTSKN
-385 NQAAKNTKKAN
+385 AKKAS
-396 KETEGYLSALDEIQ
+396 KQTKDYLSSLDEVHKVSASGS
-410 RYTSNK
+410 TGT
-416 NDDSAAD
+416 DDS
-423 GNGIGDTGGYTAPTP
+423 GGYKAPTP
-438 AQMFKKV
+438 SEMFETV
-445 PVANSIKGIADK
+445 PIANSIKGIADK

-462 KSEDWEGLGKYI
+462 KAEDWEGLGAYI
-474 ASGINKGLKKVYEAI
+474 ASGINKGLQKVYDAI
-489 SWKKVGPKITK
+489 NWKKVGPKITK

-567 LGQLIGNRFM
+567 FGQLIGNRFM

-608 SFSLSEIGDT
+608 RFSLSEIGDT

-623 NGAFTSLYSFTERFD
+623 NGAFTSLYSFTECFD

-695 MLTQVDWVG
+695 MLTQVDWFG

-711 AVVKSIGGLF
+711 AVVKSLGGLF

-728 TAGKIA
+728 TAGKIV

-747 DITGISDL
+747 DITGIGSL
-755 VKLLLK
+755 VKFLVTT
-761 AIGKKLIGSEA
+761 IGKKLITEESVQALAGNIS
-772 IGELSGNLTTLL
+772 NLT
-784 GNAVKGAAGSFT
+784 NGALAGST
-796 SLASA
+796 SGIATFASSLGS
-801 ITPLVGTAGLI
+801 LVGTAGAITLVTAGTVMLTKKI
-812 AGVGVAAA
+812 AELVETVQGGNGILTQTGGYLHDYAGKMGEAHAITNKQVEELWALVEADETAGKSNSEMYDSMVQKLGEYGVSAEKATQILEQYGAQAGVSSAFVEEMTGKVQALGKGFSESSSTIDTSSITVKESIKGIRSVLYDLSVSSSEYAGTYRGVL
-820 AATSEI
+820 E
-826 AKMVETMQ
+826 VF
-834 DGNGVGGTFGNTMD
+834 NNT
-848 NFIQTLQRRGDIISG
+848 SG
-863 SATEIWN
+863 SAAN
-870 LKESLEKEGM
+870 
-880 TAEEKFSATQKL
+880 
-892 IDKLGEMG
+892 
-900 VTSEQA
+900 
-906 TQAFETLRQKGLITD
+906 
-921 DMFDILS
+921 
-928 ESIKTLGSDTT
+928 
-939 NMASQI
+939 
-945 NLGSQS
+945 
-951 AQKSYDDLKFVIGN
+951 
-965 LTNQMHLGTDE
+965 
-976 QGQLLNALER
+976 
-986 TVDSGGTAQDAYNNV
+986 AQDAFNIVYNALKEAGVPLDELNKKLAQEFPS
-1001 MAAVKT
+1001 AA
-1007 MGGNT
+1007 
-1012 ETAAR
+1012 
-1017 IFSEVFPNAVQ
+1017 Q
-1028 ATKTSVDKNI
+1028 ATKSSVDSSI
-1038 VGAQQTVT
+1038 VEAQKTISS
-1046 TSTRKMK
+1046 STGKMK
-1053 TDAETNLAGLQKA
+1053 TDAETNLAGVKKA

-1193 NINSSLSGIERAF
+1193 NINSALSGIERAF

-1256 KNGRNLEAPEGVI
+1256 KQGNNIETPEALLRKIVREESGG
-1269 KDIIDDAFARH
+1269 
-1280 QQNST
+1280 QQSS

-1309 RQSTSGRNPFE
+1309 RRDTSGRNPFE

>member
-91 KDDIKALED
+91 KDDMKTLED
-100 EFEKVE
+100 EFEKIE
-106 TKQREWLDM
+106 AKQREWLDM
-115 GFSIDSAPLKELDKQ
+115 GFSINSAPLKELDKQ
-130 MDGIWADIDRLQRKQ
+130 MDDIWADIDRLQRKQ

-153 AYVDPKSTDAYK
+153 AYVDPTSTDAYK

-197 EYRQKNNRLAQVM
+197 EYRQKNNRLAQAM

-352 MFVAALTGQNSF
+352 MFAAALTGQDTF

-372 DYAAGLEKTSKNT
+372 DYAASLDKTSKN
-385 NQAAKNTKKAN
+385 AKKAS
-396 KETEGYLSALDEIQ
+396 KQTKSYLSSLDEVHKAS
-410 RYTSNK
+410 TSGSAGT
-416 NDDSAAD
+416 DDS
-423 GNGIGDTGGYTAPTP
+423 GGYKAPTP
-438 AQMFKKV
+438 GQMFETV
-445 PVANSIKGIADK
+445 PIANSIKGIADK

-462 KSEDWEGLGKYI
+462 KAEDWEGLGAYI
-474 ASGINKGLKKVYEAI
+474 ASGINKGLQKVYDAI
-489 SWKKVGPKITK
+489 NWKKVGPQITK

-505 TRTFNSLVDHI
+505 TRTFNSLVNHI

-539 ITGIDWKNL
+539 ITGINWKNL

-608 SFSLSEIGDT
+608 RFSLSEIGDT

-687 VFGKGVGD
+687 AFGKGVGD
-695 MLTQVDWVG
+695 MLTQVDWLG

-711 AVVKSIGGLF
+711 AVVKSLGGLF

-755 VKLLLK
+755 IKLLLK
-761 AIGKKLIGSEA
+761 AIGKKLMGSEA

-820 AATSEI
+820 AATSEL

-834 DGNGVGGTFGNTMD
+834 GGNGVGGTFGNTMD

-880 TAEEKFSATQKL
+880 TAEEKSSATQKL

-900 VTSEQA
+900 VTSDQAEQA
-906 TQAFETLRQKGLITD
+906 FSTLYQQGLITD

-928 ESIKTLGSDTT
+928 ESIKTLGDNIT
-939 NMASQI
+939 NMA
-945 NLGSQS
+945 GSIDLSKQS
-951 AQKSYDDLKFVIGN
+951 IDDLYDNV
-965 LTNQMHLGTDE
+965 LPQLQTQLGLSADQVTSLDTA
-976 QGQLLNALER
+976 LLETESA
-986 TVDSGGTAQDAYNNV
+986 GGTAQDAFNNIMERAEEMGLNTESV
-1001 MAAVKT
+1001 AKIFAQVFPDAVK
-1007 MGGNT
+1007 
-1012 ETAAR
+1012 ETANSAE
-1017 IFSEVFPNAVQ
+1017 ISMSSTQSSIETGMGAAATAVGT
-1028 ATKTSVDKNI
+1028 AMFGI
-1038 VGAQQTVT
+1038 QTDT
-1046 TSTRKMK
+1046 EKAMS
-1053 TDAETNLAGLQKA
+1053 A
-1066 AEDASGGVS
+1066 AERAVSDSTGNISTDSEINWAAAEGFATGSVEEVGRTTYENMKAVYGVVSRYNASIKDDFD
-1075 TATVTNWGNSAAEVD
+1075 TNWGDSQNTVINAIQGMADEIERNGDRLASGV
-1090 KNLDQMKQHA
+1090 KNA
-1100 NLKLGEMQKTVD
+1100 
-1112 SHFSGQYNTMTNK
+1112 FSGIPGY
-1125 WKWAGERIAQIIS
+1125 
-1138 EMIRNTE
+1138 
-1145 RSLEGLAREM
+1145 
-1155 KSIGTRMGNNLANGI
+1155 
-1170 SNATSG
+1170 
-1176 ITRTLNNVVGK
+1176 ITDILNNAVGK
-1187 VNSTIG
+1187 VNSAIG
-1193 NINSSLSGIERAF
+1193 NINGALGSIER
-1206 SFSYDVTGPTGNR
+1206 SFTFTYNYTNPFNNR
-1219 RWGYYNMSL
+1219 R
-1228 PRVNTIPYLA
+1228 NTYRSYLNLNRANTVPYLA
-1238 KGAVIPPR
+1238 SGAVIPPR

-1256 KNGRNLEAPEGVI
+1256 KNGRNLEAPEDLLRQIVREEAGG
-1269 KDIIDDAFARH
+1269 K
-1280 QQNST
+1280 QGGS
-1285 GNVRFTAQINRRTVF
+1285 GNVRFTAQINRRTIF
-1300 DEIIEEAKL
+1300 DEVIEEAKL
-1309 RQSTSGRNPFE
+1309 RRDVSGKNPFE
-1320 LA
+1320 LS

>member
-130 MDGIWADIDRLQRKQ
+130 MDGIWVDIDRLQRKQ

-153 AYVDPKSTDAYK
+153 AYVDPTSTDAYK

-197 EYRQKNNRLAQVM
+197 EYRQKNNRLVQAM

-278 VFRAISAVS
+278 ASRAISAVS

-352 MFVAALTGQNSF
+352 MFIAALTGQNSF

-372 DYAAGLEKTSKNT
+372 DYAASLDKTSKN
-385 NQAAKNTKKAN
+385 AKKAS
-396 KETEGYLSALDEIQ
+396 KQTKDYLSSLDEVHKAS
-410 RYTSNK
+410 TSGSAGT
-416 NDDSAAD
+416 DDS
-423 GNGIGDTGGYTAPTP
+423 GGYKAPTP
-438 AQMFKKV
+438 GQMFETV
-445 PVANSIKGIADK
+445 PIANSIKGIADK

-462 KSEDWEGLGKYI
+462 KSEDWEGLGAYI
-474 ASGINKGLKKVYEAI
+474 ASGINKGLKKVYDAI

-516 DWDLMGRTVGAG
+516 DWDLMGRTVGAS

-590 PYKEIGQAVADGL
+590 PYKEIGQAVADGM

-608 SFSLSEIGDT
+608 KFSLSEIGDT

-687 VFGKGVGD
+687 AFGKGVGD
-695 MLTQVDWVG
+695 MLTQVDWLG

-711 AVVKSIGGLF
+711 AVVKSLGGLF

-747 DITGISDL
+747 DITGIGSL
-755 VKLLLK
+755 VKFLVTT
-761 AIGKKLIGSEA
+761 IGKKLITEESVQALAGNIS
-772 IGELSGNLTTLL
+772 NLT
-784 GNAVKGAAGSFT
+784 NGALAGST
-796 SLASA
+796 SGIATFASSLGS
-801 ITPLVGTAGLI
+801 LVGTAGAITLVTAGTVMLTKKI
-812 AGVGVAAA
+812 AELVETVQGGNGILTQTGGYLHDYAGKMGEAHAITNKQVEELWALVEADETAGKSNSEMYDSMVQKLGEYGVSAEKATQILEQYGAQAGVSSAFVEEMTGKVQALGKGFSESSSTIDTSSITVKESIKGIRSVLYDLSVSSSEYAGTYRGVL
-820 AATSEI
+820 E
-826 AKMVETMQ
+826 VF
-834 DGNGVGGTFGNTMD
+834 NNT
-848 NFIQTLQRRGDIISG
+848 SG
-863 SATEIWN
+863 SAAN
-870 LKESLEKEGM
+870 
-880 TAEEKFSATQKL
+880 
-892 IDKLGEMG
+892 
-900 VTSEQA
+900 
-906 TQAFETLRQKGLITD
+906 
-921 DMFDILS
+921 
-928 ESIKTLGSDTT
+928 
-939 NMASQI
+939 
-945 NLGSQS
+945 
-951 AQKSYDDLKFVIGN
+951 
-965 LTNQMHLGTDE
+965 
-976 QGQLLNALER
+976 
-986 TVDSGGTAQDAYNNV
+986 AQDAFNIVYNALKEAGVPLDELNKKLAQEFPS
-1001 MAAVKT
+1001 AA
-1007 MGGNT
+1007 
-1012 ETAAR
+1012 
-1017 IFSEVFPNAVQ
+1017 Q
-1028 ATKTSVDKNI
+1028 ATKSSVDSSI
-1038 VGAQQTVT
+1038 VEAQKTVSS
-1046 TSTRKMK
+1046 STGKMK
-1053 TDAETNLAGLQKA
+1053 TDAETNLAGVKKA
-1066 AEDASGGVS
+1066 AEDASGGVN
-1075 TATVTNWGNSAAEVD
+1075 TTTVTNWGNSAAEVD

-1112 SHFSGQYNTMTNK
+1112 SHFTGQYNTMTNK

-1193 NINSSLSGIERAF
+1193 NINSALSGIERAF

-1256 KNGRNLEAPEGVI
+1256 KQGNNIETPEALLRKIVREESGG
-1269 KDIIDDAFARH
+1269 
-1280 QQNST
+1280 QQSD

-1309 RQSTSGRNPFE
+1309 RRDTSGRNPFE